1 MKKLLIY
8 TTVYTLGITALISA
22 GYASAYEKDSI
33 LPHID
38 KNVQFPLT
46 RWGIG
51 GKFRHSFRLHV
62 PKNSKAVTQLIIKL
76 PDNVTVS
83 HDIKNIDIVDD
94 NQHKINTNVSIKGKT
109 ILLDFTEAVA
119 PNTKFDVD
127 LNKIK
132 RRNIGNGYFYSFS
145 AKEVGIDAV
154 IPIGIA
160 YFRLY

>member
-1 MKKLLIY
+1 MKKSLIY
-8 TTVYTLGITALISA
+8 TAAYTLSITALISV
-22 GYASAYEKDSI
+22 GYANASEKDST

-38 KNVQFPLT
+38 GNVQFPLT

-51 GKFRHSFRLHV
+51 GNFRHSFRLHV
-62 PKNSKAVTQLIIKL
+62 PKNSKAVTQLLIKI
-76 PDNVTVS
+76 PENVTVS
-83 HDIKNIDIVDD
+83 NDIKNIDIVDD
-94 NQHKINTNVSIKGKT
+94 NEHKINTNVSINGKT

-132 RRNIGNGYFYSFS
+132 RRNIGNGYVYTFS

-160 YFRLY
+160 WFRLY